1 MGEYSSSL
9 VGKAHPAS
17 RNAETPLKAP
27 LPMML
32 HVPAAPHRPGDAP
45 CFEPV
50 QHQPGDL
57 SRPDTLAPHDE
68 LRDHAS
74 GLIRVLDD
82 DALASGEWQPQ
93 LSSQQLRAGLEM
105 MLRARHLDLRMIA
118 MQRQGRLSFFLSSN
132 GEEAVSVAGA
142 AAYSRDDLLFPSYRQ
157 PGVLLVRGMPVLT
170 MMCQAIGNAG
180 DNAKGRQMPVHY
192 SWRAGN
198 VVSISSPVG
207 TQLPQAVG
215 AAMAFA
221 YRGERRTVGAW
232 VGDGTAAQGDF
243 HHALNFASVFRPP
256 CVLHV
261 VDNQWAIST
270 HRNLSTG
277 GATFAARADAY
288 RLPGLRVDGNDF
300 LAVHAAESW
309 AVERARRGGG
319 PTLIELVTYRRDAH
333 STSDDPTQYR
343 AANEAEHWPGGDPIE
358 RLKEHL
364 IAIGEWSQQS
374 HQALNDALEQEVA
387 ATFQIAESYGTV
399 AEGLGHA
406 NESLFEQVYAAL
418 PPHLKAQRA
427 ELQAGSTAHRQEQP
441 SILSFTDASQRAAG

>member
-1 MGEYSSSL
+1 MEDYSSSL

-17 RNAETPLKAP
+17 QSAKTPLKDP

-32 HVPAAPHRPGDAP
+32 HLPAAPHRPGDVP
-45 CFEPV
+45 CFAPV

-57 SRPDTLAPHDE
+57 SRPDTLARHNE
-68 LRDHAS
+68 LHAHAS

-82 DALASGEWQPQ
+82 DGVASGAWQPH
-93 LSSQQLRAGLEM
+93 LSPQQLRSGLEM
-105 MLRARHLDLRMIA
+105 MLRARHLDSRMTT
-118 MQRQGRLSFFLSSN
+118 MQRQGRLSFYLSSN

-142 AAYSRDDLLFPSYRQ
+142 AAYTRDDMLFPSYRQ

-232 VGDGTAAQGDF
+232 AGDGTAAQGDF

-309 AVERARRGGG
+309 AIERARRGGG
-319 PTLIELVTYRRDAH
+319 PSLVELVTYRREAH
-333 STSDDPTQYR
+333 STSDDPSQYR
-343 AANEAEHWPGGDPIE
+343 PADEANHWPGGDPIE
-358 RLKEHL
+358 RLKQHL
-364 IAIGEWSQQS
+364 VRIGEWSDAS
-374 HQALNDALEQEVA
+374 HASLNTALDAEIA
-387 ATFQIAESYGTV
+387 TTFQQAESFGTWTQ
-399 AEGLGHA
+399 GLGHSA
-406 NESLFEQVYAAL
+406 DALFDDVYASL
-418 PPHLKAQRA
+418 PGHLQSQRDELCGNAPAQQKEDPA
-427 ELQAGSTAHRQEQP
+427 
-441 SILSFTDASQRAAG
+441 IFSFEEASQRAAG

>member
-1 MGEYSSSL
+1 MDDYSSKL
-9 VGKAHPAS
+9 VGKTHSSS
-17 RNAETPLKAP
+17 RISETPLKDP
-27 LPMML
+27 LPMVL
-32 HVPAAPHRPGDAP
+32 HVPSAPHRPGDVP
-45 CFEPV
+45 CFAPV
-50 QHQPGDL
+50 RQEPGDL
-57 SRPDTLAPHDE
+57 SRPDTLAPHDV
-68 LRDHAS
+68 LREHAS
-74 GLIRVLDD
+74 GMIRVLDND
-82 DALASGEWQPQ
+82 GVAAGAWQPQ
-93 LSSQQLRAGLEM
+93 LSPQQLRSGLEM
-105 MLRARHLDLRMIA
+105 MMRARHFDARMIA
-118 MQRQGRLSFFLSSN
+118 MQRQGRLSFYLSSN

-142 AAYSRDDLLFPSYRQ
+142 AAYIRDDLLFPSYRQ

-207 TQLPQAVG
+207 TQWPQAVG

-221 YRGERRTVGAW
+221 YRGERRTVGVWA
-232 VGDGTAAQGDF
+232 GDGTAAQGDF

-319 PTLIELVTYRRDAH
+319 PTLVELVTYRRDAH
-333 STSDDPTQYR
+333 STSDDPSQYR
-343 AANEAEHWPGGDPIE
+343 PADEASHWPGGDPIE
-358 RLKEHL
+358 RLKQHL
-364 IAIGEWSQQS
+364 IKIGEWSEAS
-374 HQALNDALEQEVA
+374 HGSLNSALETEIA
-387 ATFQIAESYGTV
+387 ATFQQAESFGTWSH
-399 AEGLGHA
+399 GLGHSA
-406 NESLFEQVYAAL
+406 EALFEDVYASL
-418 PPHLKAQRA
+418 PGHLQTQRD
-427 ELQAGSTAHRQEQP
+427 ELCGNASSQAKEEPA
-441 SILSFTDASQRAAG
+441 ILSFEEASQRAAG

>member
-1 MGEYSSSL
+1 MEDYSSKL
-9 VGKAHPAS
+9 LGKAHS
-17 RNAETPLKAP
+17 SSMEETPLKDP

-32 HVPAAPHRPGDAP
+32 HVPSAPHRPGDVP
-45 CFEPV
+45 CFAPV

-68 LRDHAS
+68 LHAHAS
-74 GLIRVLDD
+74 GMIRVLNDEGI
-82 DALASGEWQPQ
+82 ASGAWQPH
-93 LSSQQLRAGLEM
+93 LNPQQLRSGLEM
-105 MLRARHLDLRMIA
+105 MLRARHLDTRMIA
-118 MQRQGRLSFFLSSN
+118 MQRQGRLSFYLSGN

-142 AAYSRDDLLFPSYRQ
+142 SAYNRDDLLFPSYRQ
-157 PGVLLVRGMPVLT
+157 PGMLLVRGMPVLT

-221 YRGERRTVGAW
+221 YRGQRRTVGAW
-232 VGDGTAAQGDF
+232 AGDGTAAQGDF

-277 GATFAARADAY
+277 GTTFAARAEAY
-288 RLPGLRVDGNDF
+288 RLPGLRVDGNDY
-300 LAVHAAESW
+300 LAFYAAESW
-309 AVERARRGGG
+309 AIERARRGGG
-319 PTLIELVTYRRDAH
+319 PTLVELVTYRREAH
-333 STSDDPTQYR
+333 STSDDPAQYR
-343 AANEAEHWPGGDPIE
+343 PADEAEHWPGGDPVE
-358 RLKEHL
+358 RLKRHL
-364 IAIGEWSQQS
+364 IRLGEWSEES
-374 HQALNDALEQEVA
+374 HEKLSAALENEVA
-387 ATFQIAESYGTV
+387 VTF
-399 AEGLGHA
+399 
-406 NESLFEQVYAAL
+406 
-418 PPHLKAQRA
+418 
-427 ELQAGSTAHRQEQP
+427 
-441 SILSFTDASQRAAG
+441 